1 MYDFIEIEVRRFQS
15 TFVFTFLDMTILF
28 MFLKFGTW
36 QQLRRGL
43 NNMDDE
49 GTHPQHPTF
58 LRRVDPVYHPQH
70 ELACPLVV

>member
-1 MYDFIEIEVRRFQS
+1 MKI
-15 TFVFTFLDMTILF
+15 VFTVF
-28 MFLKFGTW
+28 KPGTW

-58 LRRVDPVYHPQH
+58 LRRVDPVCHPQH
-70 ELACPLVV
+70 ELACPLVD